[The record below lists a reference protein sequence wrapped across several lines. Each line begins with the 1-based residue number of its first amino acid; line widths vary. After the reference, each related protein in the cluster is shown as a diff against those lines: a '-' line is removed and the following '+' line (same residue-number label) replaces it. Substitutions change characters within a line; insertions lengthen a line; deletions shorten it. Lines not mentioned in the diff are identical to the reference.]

1 MPLPG
6 GREEQRLLLS
16 GTGLSGAS
24 SARPEQSDQLQE
36 VSMALWLTVKCNIY
50 WLKRQSILNKFEG
63 KNQIFLAHDLAQII
77 LPLARHFVLS
87 DAFSVKGFLQRT
99 NCE

>member
-16 GTGLSGAS
+16 GTGLSEAT
-24 SARPEQSDQLQE
+24 SARPGQSDQPQE
-36 VSMALWLTVKCNIY
+36 VGMALQLAVECNIY

-63 KNQIFLAHDLAQII
+63 KNQIFLAHDLVQVI
-77 LPLARHFVLS
+77 LPLTRHFTLPGAS
-87 DAFSVKGFLQRT
+87 FVKGFLQRT
-99 NCE
+99 HCE